1 MLFILLLDI
10 IGQVSTPRHAINNKV
25 HFTVYRGSFEV
36 EIRPKAEAPR
46 YTQWASPARP
56 KTLASGAPPGNNYE
70 DPNQQRRNSPPSA
83 NTNGRNGGGIHR
95 NPHLTQPAAA
105 RIAGIVQNSFQQ
117 ANSSNSNIDPPED
130 KSSSSSSEVPTSL
143 AKSSTSHSPPPS
155 RHYQQGCPPLPSAAI
170 INRNLIPSSLNSVP
184 TTSRLVTAPPISP
197 MQASLVSSHPLPNS
211 STQSLPRMSMVPSS
225 LSSLPSTG
233 STMPSSVSS
242 VSTLSMVRNGVDGT
256 TLSNFYRERDNIR
269 PSLPLHNKMP
279 QSTRDLI
286 FSPAAPS
293 TAPPTSSLPTSRYH
307 ADTPSSSVSSATTTS
322 PAPGKPGSG
331 SKHTKQSPSV
341 ILGEHGGV
349 KTMIWTDSTFY
360 SQAQAQA
367 QAQAAAAAAEQSTI
381 VQSAPN
387 NIKNAMSSQHNPVG
401 PPPHLIKLEPG
412 IAVQA
417 VQAAQ
422 AAKAKLEADQRLK
435 MSSAVDGL
443 LSLSSIPSNRR
454 VPTPSN
460 MPNSL
465 PPTSTPLQQLQQQRS
480 HQQHQQQLVAQHSPH
495 PHSPSIQQQSPRL
508 VIPGSQHGPSQ
519 AHTNNSPSISP
530 MIRHTNGPISSSSVT
545 PGTPFQTFC
554 QTSPS
559 PNTHPNLPVNVP
571 VNSSNKR
578 RSPMNMERLWA
589 GDQSQLPAHCQ
600 ENQVI
605 CSVVPPIKGTKI

>member
-1 MLFILLLDI
+1 
-10 IGQVSTPRHAINNKV
+10 
-25 HFTVYRGSFEV
+25 
-36 EIRPKAEAPR
+36 
-46 YTQWASPARP
+46 
-56 KTLASGAPPGNNYE
+56 
-70 DPNQQRRNSPPSA
+70 
-83 NTNGRNGGGIHR
+83 
-95 NPHLTQPAAA
+95 
-105 RIAGIVQNSFQQ
+105 
-117 ANSSNSNIDPPED
+117 
-130 KSSSSSSEVPTSL
+130 
-143 AKSSTSHSPPPS
+143 
-155 RHYQQGCPPLPSAAI
+155 
-170 INRNLIPSSLNSVP
+170 
-184 TTSRLVTAPPISP
+184 
-197 MQASLVSSHPLPNS
+197 
-211 STQSLPRMSMVPSS
+211 
-225 LSSLPSTG
+225 
-233 STMPSSVSS
+233 MPSSVSS
-242 VSTLSMVRNGVDGT
+242 VSMVRNGID
-256 TLSNFYRERDNIR
+256 FYRERDNIR
-269 PSLPLHNKMP
+269 PSLPLHNNKMP

-286 FSPAAPS
+286 FSAAAPS
-293 TAPPTSSLPTSRYH
+293 TAPPTSSLPPSR
-307 ADTPSSSVSSATTTS
+307 PSSSVSSATTTS

-387 NIKNAMSSQHNPVG
+387 NIKNAAMSSQHNPVG

-495 PHSPSIQQQSPRL
+495 PNSPSIQQQSPRL

-519 AHTNNSPSISP
+519 ANTINSPSISP

-571 VNSSNKR
+571 VNPSNKR

-605 CSVVPPIKGTKI
+605 CCVVTPIIGTKIF